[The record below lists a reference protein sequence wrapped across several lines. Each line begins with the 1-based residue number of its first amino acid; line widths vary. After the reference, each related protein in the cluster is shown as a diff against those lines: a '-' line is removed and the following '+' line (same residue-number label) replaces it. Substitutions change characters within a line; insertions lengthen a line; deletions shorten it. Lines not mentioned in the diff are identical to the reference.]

1 MKKVFFAFLAI
12 GAMTLASCSN
22 EEMDVKPAGA
32 EGTVTF
38 TASLPASV
46 QSRDYSDG
54 STATKLTY
62 AIYEA
67 GTGDAEQT
75 PLITG
80 TAEFNQL
87 KATVTTTLAT
97 GKTYDILFWAQ
108 AADAPYAFDTAKKT
122 VTATYDGIT
131 ANNESLDAFF
141 WAEKDLTVTGPV
153 SKTITLTRP
162 FAQVNVGTNDFA
174 LAEKAG
180 LTVTQSSLSFST
192 NVANAINLYSGAVS
206 GEAEV
211 TFGLA
216 NIPTTTDGAFPV
228 ANYDYLAMAYVL
240 VAADKQTLDV
250 TLATDG
256 TPSKPVFASV
266 PVQRN
271 YRTNIYGALLTNPA
285 VFNVEINPDYEQPD
299 YKYEVVAKTPEDVAD
314 AFNKGFDI
322 IVPEN
327 TEIDLS
333 GVPSDKLVADDEMT
347 ITIAPDSKLIL
358 ADDAFITAN
367 NGLTLKGGSSATSRS
382 GETIVLS
389 NGILTNKADTNPG
402 PGYYKNLIKVYG
414 GELIIENMTLINDPD
429 WHYHGNVAEGRP
441 FNSAAI
447 MYWND
452 AKITITNS
460 RVISGEFALCGM
472 GRGGVNTAVVNLKDS
487 YFESTSSNT
496 HGTGNFAYCMRIF
509 GSSATLENCEV
520 KGIQGGFSAE
530 ENDNVVIKGSKTKFY
545 TVNTE
550 GKKDAFYPVYVS
562 SSACV
567 TIEDG
572 EFIGANNWSNLA
584 EGTSCLVSGD
594 NDVNYPSGNIIVKG
608 GKFSG
613 KAYNHETNTV
623 YQPESWVALDESEA
637 PLLWTVKAE

>member
-22 EEMDVKPAGA
+22 EDMDVKPAGA

-54 STATKLTY
+54 QTAKNLTY

-67 GTGDAEQT
+67 GQGDAEQT

-80 TAEFNQL
+80 TATFNNL

-97 GKTYDILFWAQ
+97 GKTYDIIFWAQ
-108 AADAPYAFDTAKKT
+108 ADNAPYAFDTAKKT

-216 NIPTTTDGAFPV
+216 NIPAGETFPV

-240 VAADKQTLDV
+240 VAAEKQTLDV

-256 TPSKPVFASV
+256 TPNKPVFASV

-285 VFNVEINPDYEQPD
+285 VFNVEINPDYEKPD
-299 YKYEVVAKTPEDVAD
+299 YKYEVVAKTAEDVVGG
-314 AFNKGFDI
+314 FEKGFDI
-322 IVPEN
+322 TVPEN

-382 GETIVLS
+382 GETIVLA

-429 WHYHGNVAEGRP
+429 WHYHGDGVERP

-487 YFESTSSNT
+487 YFESTSSNI
-496 HGTGNFAYCMRIF
+496 HNGKNWAYCMRIF

-550 GKKDAFYPVYVS
+550 GKQDAFYPVYVS

-572 EFIGANNWSNLA
+572 EFIGANNRSGGVLT

-594 NDVNYPSGNIIVKG
+594 NDNNYPSGNIIIKG

-613 KAYNHETNTV
+613 KAYNHVTKTI